1 MFFFLSG
8 KSAIVAQRMSASL
21 ASTGTP
27 SHFVHATEWLHG
39 DLGKHKPRSRI
50 RSFLQVR
57 SNFTVKGTTNKL

>member
-1 MFFFLSG
+1 
-8 KSAIVAQRMSASL
+8 MSASL

-39 DLGKHKPRSRI
+39 DLGKHKPGSRI
-50 RSFLQVR
+50 RPFLQVR